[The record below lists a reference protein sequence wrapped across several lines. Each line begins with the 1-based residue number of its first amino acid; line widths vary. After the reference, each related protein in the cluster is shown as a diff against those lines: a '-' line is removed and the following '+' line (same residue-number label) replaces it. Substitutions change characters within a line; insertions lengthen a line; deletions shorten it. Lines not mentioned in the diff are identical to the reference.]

1 MIRDLF
7 QTSAPDVAVEIDHT
21 HVAAARIG
29 WRGNQAVITAHA
41 SEPLAPGAVS
51 PGLAALN
58 IPDVPVVAQV
68 VSRVLSELG
77 GGKPARVSLVIPDT
91 VAKVSLLKLENVPAR
106 SSDLQ
111 EIVRWQ
117 MRKTAPFPI
126 DQAALSISP
135 GARGADGSSEFVVA
149 LSRADV
155 IHQYEQVCAMAG
167 AHAGLIDLS
176 TFGVINSILAS
187 ASAPS
192 GDPSTLRQAQ
202 GRLEQSREATSSGSA
217 RATSSADWLLVHV
230 TDSYLTLAVMRDN
243 ALLFFRNRSEDE
255 GSLSDLIH
263 QTAMYYEDRLNGG
276 GFARVMIA
284 GSARLTGG
292 ADSIR
297 RGLEER
303 LRVTVEPVDPRG
315 AAGLQDRIGASPE
328 LLDVLAPLIGT
339 LLRERTAA

>member
-1 MIRDLF
+1 MSLRDLF
-7 QTSAPDVAVEIDHT
+7 QTSAPDVAVEIAQS

-29 WRGNQAVITAHA
+29 WRGTQAVILAHA
-41 SEPLAPGAVS
+41 NESLPPGAVS

-58 IPDVPVVAQV
+58 MPDVPVVAQA
-68 VSRVLSELG
+68 VSRVLSQMG
-77 GGKPARVSLVIPDT
+77 GSKPSRVSLLIPDT
-91 VAKVSLLKLENVPAR
+91 TTKVSLLKLEKVPAR

-117 MRKTAPFPI
+117 MRKTAPFPV

-135 GARGADGSSEFVVA
+135 GARAADGSNEFIVA
-149 LSRADV
+149 MSRADV
-155 IHQYEQVCAMAG
+155 IHQYEQACLMAG
-167 AHAGLIDLS
+167 AHAGLVDLA

-187 ASAPS
+187 PSAPT
-192 GDPSTLRQAQ
+192 G
-202 GRLEQSREATSSGSA
+202 
-217 RATSSADWLLVHV
+217 DWLLVHV
-230 TDSYLTLAVMRDN
+230 TGAYLTLAVVRDN
-243 ALLFFRNRSEDE
+243 TLLFFRNRSEEAE
-255 GSLSDLIH
+255 GTLADLVH

-284 GSARLTGG
+284 GLAQLKGEADRL
-292 ADSIR
+292 R

-303 LRVTVEPVDPRG
+303 LRVSVESVDPRG

-328 LLDVLAPLIGT
+328 LLDLLAPLVGV